1 MDNDMMDKVRH
12 MVDENMDI
20 HGGYDDGFGDWL
32 RLTRHVGCGWMTET
46 ERFLVDRLLET
57 ELAGSSACKS
67 KNTESKIK
75 LLVCQRANQRFNPGH
90 RLDRLFAFSKK
101 CNHVLD

>member
-1 MDNDMMDKVRH
+1 MMDKVRH

-20 HGGYDDGFGDWL
+20 HEGYDDRFGDWR
-32 RLTRHVGCGWMTET
+32 RLTRHIGCGWMTET

-67 KNTESKIK
+67 KNTEIKIK
-75 LLVCQRANQRFNPGH
+75 LLVCGSFVCFFKELQSRV
-90 RLDRLFAFSKK
+90 RLNVKP
-101 CNHVLD
+101 